1 MLRHINVSA
10 PSKVILHGEHAVV
23 YGKSAIAA
31 SLDLRT
37 KMCLVPLQENILEVD
52 FPDVGVKKIWKSKEI
67 KGNKY
72 LIHFL
77 F

>member
-37 KMCLVPLQENILEVD
+37 KMCLVPLQENILEV
-52 FPDVGVKKIWKSKEI
+52 VKWHEQ
-67 KGNKY
+67 
-72 LIHFL
+72 
-77 F
+77 